1 MSQSTL
7 RDALVDYLAVRRSVG
22 FKLTRDGL
30 LLGQFVAFCEQAGAE
45 RITRDLA
52 VAWVTAPPGASPSWL
67 GMRLTD
73 IRGFAAWLQATD
85 PATEVPERGWL
96 PPRRRTGPFLYSD
109 SDITGLM
116 AVARQAR
123 WPLSAAIY
131 ETLIGLLAV
140 TGMRVGEAIRLDQD
154 DVALDHGLI
163 TIRDSKLGK
172 SRQVVLQPSTVN
184 ALRRYL
190 AARADLSPVPNEPA
204 LFVHP
209 AGNRITYRSVAPMFH
224 TLCGRAGIA
233 PRSPQCRPTI
243 HGLRHTFAVNTL
255 IGWYHDSGDVGARLP
270 LLSTWLGHADP
281 KWTYWYLSSTPELLG
296 LACQRLETTGRPQ

>member
-67 GMRLTD
+67 GMRLTV

-123 WPLSAAIY
+123 WPLSAATY

-140 TGMRVGEAIRLDQD
+140 TGMRVGEVIRLDQD

-172 SRQVVLQPSTVN
+172 SRQVLLQPTRSRCLPSAPGCFPCAAGFAFVF
-184 ALRRYL
+184 AFSCSRAFRRRS
-190 AARADLSPVPNEPA
+190 ARVCFASARA
-204 LFVHP
+204 LF
-209 AGNRITYRSVAPMFH
+209 GSVDG
-224 TLCGRAGIA
+224 GRDE
-233 PRSPQCRPTI
+233 
-243 HGLRHTFAVNTL
+243 FF
-255 IGWYHDSGDVGARLP
+255 DV
-270 LLSTWLGHADP
+270 
-281 KWTYWYLSSTPELLG
+281 
-296 LACQRLETTGRPQ
+296 